1 MPSASPLR
9 RPTPLRDL
17 GRLIAG
23 PDYPFPPPRP
33 GSRWARARRWLVP
46 LGLLVIVAL
55 TAAGAA
61 YLQGQRDLSVE
72 VATLL
77 SAAGTVP
84 LLFVFWRP
92 LIAWRFA
99 YAGAFV
105 GALWADRETADWPW
119 NPVQILVLLLVF
131 GVVSARAKGGMV
143 LWIALLMAIPC
154 FVYTPNDNAYA
165 VWMLFLVVIVLGDQ
179 VRRRTRAQQS
189 LEAQE
194 EITDLARAQRA
205 VLEERARIAREM
217 HDVVAHHMSMIAVR
231 AETAPYRLAGLP
243 GPASDEFAAIAGAAR
258 ETLADMRRLLGVL
271 RTNREDDPQLA
282 PQPTLA
288 GLPALIGTAAAAGMP
303 VTLEMD
309 EIAPAPPEPV
319 SLAAYRIV
327 QEAVA
332 NAGRHAPGAVVRVRI
347 FADDGVLRVTV
358 ANGPAPAGSTAL
370 SPGGSGHGLMGMRE
384 RAQALSGT
392 FVAMPSR
399 GGFEVSATLPLSPEP
414 GIRPGRPAADPTE
427 G

>member
-1 MPSASPLR
+1 MSPASRLR

-23 PDYPFPPPRP
+23 ADYPFAPTRP
-33 GSRWARARRWLVP
+33 GSRWAGTRRWLVP
-46 LGLLVIVAL
+46 LGLLLIVAL

-61 YLQGQRDLSVE
+61 YLQSQRNLSME
-72 VATLL
+72 IATLL
-77 SAAGTVP
+77 SASGTVP

-92 LIAWRFA
+92 VIAWRFA
-99 YAGAFV
+99 YAGAFI
-105 GALWADRETADWPW
+105 GALWTDRETSDWPW
-119 NPVQILVLLLVF
+119 NPVQIIVLLLVC
-131 GVVSARAKGGMV
+131 GVVSARAAGGMV
-143 LWIALLMAIPC
+143 LWVALLMAIPC
-154 FVYTPNDNAYA
+154 FVYTPNDNAFA

-194 EITDLARAQRA
+194 EITDLAKAQRA

-231 AETAPYRLAGLP
+231 AETAPYRLAELP
-243 GPASDEFAAIAGAAR
+243 GPARDEFAAIADAAR

-271 RTNREDDPQLA
+271 RTNREDDRQLA

-288 GLPALIGTAAAAGMP
+288 DVPALITTAYEAGMP
-303 VTLEMD
+303 VSLEMD
-309 EIAPAPPEPV
+309 EIEPAPPEPV

-332 NAGRHAPGAVVRVRI
+332 NAGRHAPGAVVRVTVSVSE
-347 FADDGVLRVTV
+347 DGGALRVTV
-358 ANGPAPAGSTAL
+358 ANGPAPAGSASP

-384 RAQALSGT
+384 RAQALGGT
-392 FVAMPSR
+392 FIAMPSR
-399 GGFEVSATLPLSPEP
+399 GGFEVSATFPLLD
-414 GIRPGRPAADPTE
+414 PATAPTTHP
-427 G
+427 